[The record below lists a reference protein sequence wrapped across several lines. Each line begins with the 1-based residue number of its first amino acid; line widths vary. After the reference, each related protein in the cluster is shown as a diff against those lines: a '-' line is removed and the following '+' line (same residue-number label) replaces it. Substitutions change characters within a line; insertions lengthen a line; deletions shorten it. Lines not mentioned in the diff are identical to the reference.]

1 MRKAI
6 AGATA
11 TLLALVVIAG
21 PGGAQ
26 VAPLGFQIDITE
38 GSPGDTVNGQ
48 VAAADVAA
56 SCFTTAAD
64 LSADVAGAIEVV
76 GDRYV
81 EEVLGG
87 PGNIDFQTVEGAAVL
102 GMGLIVA
109 GLQDPAGEP
118 AGLLFDQSF
127 VMTFADIETQEL
139 VGGRGT
145 FDPDSGAGSVVVP
158 DVAPGSW
165 AVAAACIEGKDDAN
179 VGADAAMASFVEA
192 IDILEAALIDA
203 GFEDDPLGFIGSPAF
218 EALLNEVGPQLV
230 PLLVTQRALGVQ
242 IFCVQ
247 NADGVCPGG
256 PPAPG
261 PGPGP
266 STPTAPPGTPTAPP
280 ATPVTGQPT
289 FTG

>member
-48 VAAADVAA
+48 VADVAA
-56 SCFTTAAD
+56 SCFTTTAD
-64 LSADVAGAIEVV
+64 LSADVAGAIEIL

-81 EEVLGG
+81 DEVFGG
-87 PGNIDFQTVEGAAVL
+87 PGNIDFTTVEGAAAL

-127 VMTFADIETQEL
+127 VVTFADIASQEP
-139 VGGRGT
+139 VGERGT
-145 FDPDSGAGSVVVP
+145 FDPDSGVGSVVVP

-179 VGADAAMASFVEA
+179 VGADAAMASFLEA
-192 IDILEAALIDA
+192 IGVLEAALIDA

-218 EALLNEVGPQLV
+218 EALLNDVGPQLV

-266 STPTAPPGTPTAPP
+266 STPTSPTAPP